1 MTQESVAESV
11 AVNGNRRGASPQEI
25 ADVLRER
32 IRGGDLKAGD
42 RLPTQAEL
50 ADEFGVERGAV
61 RQALRALQDDG
72 LLTNVS
78 KGSPPRI
85 AEPPAPGHDE
95 PQPTMVGLAPR
106 LTAAFS
112 APHVRID
119 AACLTAESL
128 IPALGEPLRL
138 IHGGVIHPQK
148 IDVRILLPSRDIA
161 LAFPVPVAGPT
172 ADDDPVHQRWL
183 AMRNAQG
190 HVLRHNLQTL
200 RSHGIDVDITFRA
213 LPFTPPVKLYLLNGT
228 EALMAYY
235 MVTRREERP
244 DTGPPLDMYD
254 VLGTES
260 LLFSF
265 ERSAGQ
271 RDAAFVE
278 ESQKWF
284 DALWETITTDLTL
297 S

>member
-1 MTQESVAESV
+1 M
-11 AVNGNRRGASPQEI
+11 NGSRRLSPQEI
-25 ADVLRER
+25 ADILRER
-32 IRGGDLKAGD
+32 INNGDLKAGD

-61 RQALRALQDDG
+61 RQALRALQQDG

-85 AEPPAPGHDE
+85 AEPPAPARGE

-106 LTAAFS
+106 LKVAF
-112 APHVRID
+112 AEPHVHID
-119 AACLTAESL
+119 VVCHTAETL
-128 IPALGEPLRL
+128 MVALGEPVRQ
-138 IHGGVIHPQK
+138 IHEGSIRPET
-148 IDVRILLPSRDIA
+148 IAVRILVPSRKIN
-161 LAFPVPVAGPT
+161 LAFPVLVEGRS
-172 ADDDPVHQRWL
+172 DDDPVHQRWL
-183 AMRNAQG
+183 SMRNAQVQ
-190 HVLRHNLQTL
+190 VLKHNLMAL
-200 RSHGIDVDITFRA
+200 RSTHGIDVQVTFRA
-213 LPFTPPVKLYLLNGT
+213 LPFTPPIKMYVLNGEEVLLGYYVLT
-228 EALMAYY
+228 E
-235 MVTRREERP
+235 REEEYESQ
-244 DTGPPLDMYD
+244 TLEMYD
-254 VLGTES
+254 ALGSQS

-265 ERSAGQ
+265 LQRAGQ

>member
-1 MTQESVAESV
+1 MTQENV
-11 AVNGNRRGASPQEI
+11 AVDGSRRLSPQEI
-25 ADVLRER
+25 ADILRER
-32 IRGGDLKAGD
+32 IRVGDLKAGD

-50 ADEFGVERGAV
+50 AEEFGVERGAV
-61 RQALRALQDDG
+61 RQALRSLQEDG
-72 LLTNVS
+72 LLINVS

-85 AEPPAPGHDE
+85 AEPTRGPGE

-106 LTAAFS
+106 LAEAFA

-128 IPALGEPLRL
+128 LVALGQPLRL
-138 IHGGVIHPQK
+138 IHEHRVRPQS

-161 LAFPVPVAGPT
+161 LAFPVPVGGPV
-172 ADDDPVHQRWL
+172 DGDPVHQRWL
-183 AMRNAQG
+183 EMRNSQA
-190 HVLRHNLQTL
+190 HVLRHSL
-200 RSHGIDVDITFRA
+200 RSLSSSHDIDVRVTFRA

-228 EALMAYY
+228 EALIAYY
-235 MVTRREERP
+235 TVTRREEP
-244 DTGPPLDMYD
+244 SDTGTLDMYD

-265 ERSAGQ
+265 EDGAGQ

-278 ESQKWF
+278 QSQKWF
-284 DALWETITTDLTL
+284 DALWETITRDLTL